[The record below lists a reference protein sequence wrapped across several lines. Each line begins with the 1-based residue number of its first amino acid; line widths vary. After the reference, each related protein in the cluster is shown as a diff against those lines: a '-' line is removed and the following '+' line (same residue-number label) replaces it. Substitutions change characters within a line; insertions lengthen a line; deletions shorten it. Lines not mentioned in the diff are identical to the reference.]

1 MLPSKAVQNN
11 DAMTIIPIMQLFY
24 TLFKTVISWN
34 SLNETNKSYHESFL
48 SFELEN
54 ELVIEL
60 VMDLVEEFDSEFVIL
75 S

>member
-34 SLNETNKSYHESFL
+34 SLNETNKSYHESFYCL
-48 SFELEN
+48 FELVIEF
-54 ELVIEL
+54 VIEL
-60 VMDLVEEFDSEFVIL
+60 VMELVEELDT
-75 S
+75 